1 MEALPI
7 GCGVIKYE
15 GSNVAILNFGTLL
28 PSVMQVAKL
37 NDFTVADMRFVKPI
51 DEGLIDALASSHE
64 LLVTVEENS
73 IKGGAGSAVGEYL
86 NEIDHSISLLQ
97 LGLPDKF
104 INHGDRNEQITNC
117 SLDADGIKKE
127 IFQRLKKLNKKNNVM
142 DMKEVDG

>member
-1 MEALPI
+1 
-7 GCGVIKYE
+7 
-15 GSNVAILNFGTLL
+15 
-28 PSVMQVAKL
+28 
-37 NDFTVADMRFVKPI
+37 MRFVKPI

-117 SLDADGIKKE
+117 GLDADGIKKE

-142 DMKEVDG
+142 DMKEVDS

>member
-97 LGLPDKF
+97 LGLL
-104 INHGDRNEQITNC
+104 IN
-117 SLDADGIKKE
+117 L
-127 IFQRLKKLNKKNNVM
+127 
-142 DMKEVDG
+142 